1 MTRMVRRTP
10 NLERCFRYLLAWA
23 PVAAAGTTLQAQRQI
38 PDAVLRSGMLSFL
51 GHATV
56 GDFVGKTSVVSGAIV
71 GGREYAATRGWV
83 EAPVATLATG
93 NARRDRDLRSSME
106 VERHPVMRFAL
117 SGATIV
123 SIASLGNE
131 DSTTLLLRG
140 TFSIHGVTR
149 RVELPAT
156 VTRMADTTRVKAV
169 FPLDLHDYE
178 IGGLTKMFGML
189 RMEREIEVRVDL
201 LFVDGPSPLPN
212 DS

>member
-1 MTRMVRRTP
+1 
-10 NLERCFRYLLAWA
+10 
-23 PVAAAGTTLQAQRQI
+23 
-38 PDAVLRSGMLSFL
+38 
-51 GHATV
+51 
-56 GDFVGKTSVVSGAIV
+56 
-71 GGREYAATRGWV
+71 
-83 EAPVATLATG
+83 
-93 NARRDRDLRSSME
+93 
-106 VERHPVMRFAL
+106 MRFAL

-212 DS
+212 DP